1 MPALSTSLKP
11 ILFLVALYGLI
22 AIWNTPNTIAARYV
36 FEGLLL
42 ILLITTRLDWWL
54 FFSRAKLLL
63 VFFAYLFLQITFFSS
78 DLKMALS
85 SFKSEWMH
93 FILFSVIGAG
103 TGLVLYQKKL
113 ESLFFYFGLAF
124 ATPLLIHIGLSM
136 IKGIS
141 VGAVPWGYWGLNVH
155 HADLGYAGLQASI
168 FLTLFILYQA
178 KSTGV
183 KVCAYGLLIVCIIS
197 TLIAQSRGGILFVV
211 FSIALILALHLFLR
225 HTKNG
230 IGLRQLLGVVALT
243 LCAGLLI
250 KAGISADP
258 VRWGGMVSRALIGFH
273 GDPALVYCNGIES
286 LRSSLQADGITF
298 TPKVEAAIRSVE
310 DGDGARIMAAR
321 SGLMVLMD
329 HPMGINGSKEAYQ
342 MAITAF
348 CGKPPAIFISH
359 THNGWIDTAL
369 AIGIPG
375 ALLLLLVMLSY
386 GLQGYRA
393 RYQAKQINPYG
404 IALLVSASIWIL
416 RGLLDS
422 TLRDHTLESQAFVL
436 AFLLSYVL
444 SQQNASRS
452 QKA

>member
-1 MPALSTSLKP
+1 MPALYTSLKP

-42 ILLITTRLDWWL
+42 ILLITARLDWQL
-54 FFSRAKLLL
+54 FFSKSKLLL
-63 VFFAYLFLQITFFSS
+63 VFFAYLFLQIAFFSS
-78 DLKMALS
+78 DFTMALR

-103 TGLVLYQKKL
+103 TGLALYQKKM
-113 ESLFFYFGLAF
+113 ESLFFYLGLAF
-124 ATPLLIHIGLSM
+124 ATPLLIHIGLSI

-141 VGAVPWGYWGLNVH
+141 IGAVPWGYWGPNVH

-168 FLTLFILYQA
+168 FLTLFLLYQA
-178 KSTGV
+178 KSTRA
-183 KVCAYGLLIVCIIS
+183 KVSTYGLLIVCIIS

-211 FSIALILALHLFLR
+211 FSISLILTLHFFLR
-225 HTKNG
+225 HKKNR
-230 IGLRQLLGVVALT
+230 IGLRQLIGVIALT

-273 GDPALVYCNGIES
+273 GDPASVYCNGIES
-286 LRSSLQADGITF
+286 LRSSIQGDGITL
-298 TPKVEAAIRSVE
+298 TPKIDAAIKSVE

-342 MAITAF
+342 MAITEF

-375 ALLLLLVMLSY
+375 ALLLLLIMMNYCLA
-386 GLQGYRA
+386 GYRA
-393 RYQAKQINPYG
+393 RYLSIQANPYG
-404 IALLVSASIWIL
+404 IALFASAVIWIL

-436 AFLLSYVL
+436 AFLFSYVL
-444 SQQNASRS
+444 SQKKYTRLQS
-452 QKA
+452 